1 MSDAQPPPKD
11 KQPAWQKRR
20 CYCGQPMRYVGII
33 TTQETQAVGR
43 IRHYEDDAEWVVE
56 DETYTVELDKW
67 VCPDGHDYT
76 EYPEWRNSEGNA

>member
-1 MSDAQPPPKD
+1 MSDSQPPKE
-11 KQPAWQKRR
+11 KQPAWQKRT
-20 CYCGQPMRYVGII
+20 CYCGKPMRYVGII

-56 DETYTVELDKW
+56 DETYTVELDEW

-76 EYPEWRNSEGNA
+76 EYPAYRNSEGNE